1 MKKLIKTKFGF
12 SILVFFT
19 LGVLFFINNYEQESM
34 VSVIN
39 NIFLTLI
46 TLSWILALIIFKEIE
61 NTIDNN

>member
-1 MKKLIKTKFGF
+1 MKKLIKTKLGF
-12 SILVFFT
+12 SILVFLT